1 MNHYLLKERRLNMLK
16 KNNKDRVTLIS
27 FVAFTLLALNTQQ
40 VQARTWQEIQQ
51 SGVLKVGLTE
61 DYAPLS
67 FHAKSGKLEGFAVDM
82 TSALAKSLHLKVQF
96 IKTTWPSLSQDLAAD
111 KFDLAAGGVTRTK
124 KRAEQFLLSDPVAK
138 NGKIILS
145 NCHNNKPLSTLKDI
159 DKPSVKVIVNPGGT
173 NQTYVDDHIKNADII
188 LTKNNFANL
197 QGIRD
202 RSADAMITDLIEGN
216 YYQLHEKG
224 VFCVSSKTI
233 LAGTSSVKV
242 YMMKK
247 DNSHLL
253 KKVNNWLQ
261 GNESST
267 LAQRWGIAQ

>member
-1 MNHYLLKERRLNMLK
+1 MLK
-16 KNNKDRVTLIS
+16 NNNKDRLKLVS
-27 FVAFTLLALNTQQ
+27 FAMFALVALNTQQ

-61 DYAPLS
+61 DYAPMS
-67 FHAKSGKLEGFAVDM
+67 FRTQSGKLVGFAVDM
-82 TSALAKSLHLKVQF
+82 TSALAKSLHLKVQYV
-96 IKTTWPSLSQDLAAD
+96 KTTWPSLSQDLADD

-124 KRAEQFLLSDPVAK
+124 KRAEQFLLSDSVAK

-145 NCHNNKPLSTLKDI
+145 NCHNKKPLSILTDI

-173 NQTYVDDHIKNADII
+173 NQAYVNKHIKHADII

-202 RSADAMITDLIEGN
+202 RSADAMITDLIEGH
-216 YYQLHEKG
+216 YYQVHEKG
-224 VFCVSSKTI
+224 VFCVSSKKV

-247 DNSHLL
+247 DNNHLL
-253 KKVNNWLQ
+253 KKVNNWLH
-261 GNESST
+261 GSEAST